1 MKGSLSR
8 VAPKEPFWLLFPKN
22 SQIEMAQNS
31 IPASMV
37 PSRAVCALIS
47 LGGPTGRGL
56 DWGGL
61 SGIVTFACCHF
72 DVRECRCKC
81 MPTRDPTATTA

>member
-37 PSRAVCALIS
+37 PSLCRRFNIS
-47 LGGPTGRGL
+47 WWSHREGVGVGRL
-56 DWGGL
+56 VRHRNLCLL
-61 SGIVTFACCHF
+61 SL
-72 DVRECRCKC
+72 
-81 MPTRDPTATTA
+81 